1 MPSHCSMFI
10 LFPIG
15 YVLSLKRNK
24 LLHFPL
30 KSFLRCLIEG
40 SLIITIYFYYSGTS
54 FLAGFVI
61 FAILGHMSYEQ
72 QIPIADVAESGKHQ
86 RPHLLLISQCIH
98 FQILTVF
105 YSHRILKTFMLSV
118 LNSQFTVFHLSGV
131 SCTSEA
137 YMVPSFLS

>member
-1 MPSHCSMFI
+1 MPSQCSMFI

-24 LLHFPL
+24 LFHFPL
-30 KSFLRCLIEG
+30 KAFLRCLVES

-72 QIPIADVAESGKHQ
+72 QIPIADVAESGKTQ
-86 RPHLLLISQCIH
+86 RPSSLVHFAVYTLSNSDSNYRHRGFTTLTLPLLNAPFSKSKC
-98 FQILTVF
+98 
-105 YSHRILKTFMLSV
+105 S
-118 LNSQFTVFHLSGV
+118 NSI
-131 SCTSEA
+131 
-137 YMVPSFLS
+137 

>member
-1 MPSHCSMFI
+1 MPSQCSMFI

-24 LLHFPL
+24 LFHFPL
-30 KSFLRCLIEG
+30 KSFLRCLVEG

-86 RPHLLLISQCIH
+86 RS
-98 FQILTVF
+98 
-105 YSHRILKTFMLSV
+105 
-118 LNSQFTVFHLSGV
+118 
-131 SCTSEA
+131 
-137 YMVPSFLS
+137 SFFVDIAV